1 MKKNNLPIKVCVC
14 TSYRADREPRAPRH
28 AAAIAQIGSEF
39 EVTFVECTPMGQLP
53 SSLKILETL
62 PNLKLRTHFYPQ
74 RKSGF
79 IALLINRV
87 KKRISQIL
95 FQFFGILLPEAFSTN
110 VIGLEKLLNE
120 VKGDIYLA
128 HNIDTLLPSAKVSQE
143 LGALL
148 MFDSMEFHS
157 AMGDSQTTLEQQ
169 MTRVLESK
177 YLPNCSLVITS
188 SEEIADA
195 LVQEYGISRPLPL
208 YNVPRI
214 EPSLPPKETENFTL
228 YWRNSVIGL
237 GQRGLDEALLALL
250 QLPKDITLH
259 LQGRQP
265 IDGGERLQ
273 NRIAELDITERVIFH
288 PPYLPEEAINMA
300 TPYSVGLCLERKG
313 IRNHDLTV
321 SNKMFDYMMAG
332 LSVIASDLPSLR
344 HIIDKSKGGLL
355 FEAGSAADLAKQIMI
370 LYNNRSLLQDLST
383 NARNFALSE
392 GNWEFEMHKFIQTF
406 KVVCNQH

>member
-1 MKKNNLPIKVCVC
+1 
-14 TSYRADREPRAPRH
+14 
-28 AAAIAQIGSEF
+28 
-39 EVTFVECTPMGQLP
+39 
-53 SSLKILETL
+53 
-62 PNLKLRTHFYPQ
+62 
-74 RKSGF
+74 
-79 IALLINRV
+79 
-87 KKRISQIL
+87 
-95 FQFFGILLPEAFSTN
+95 
-110 VIGLEKLLNE
+110 
-120 VKGDIYLA
+120 
-128 HNIDTLLPSAKVSQE
+128 
-143 LGALL
+143 
-148 MFDSMEFHS
+148 
-157 AMGDSQTTLEQQ
+157 

-214 EPSLPPKETENFTL
+214 EPSLPPKETEKFTL

-273 NRIAELDITERVIFH
+273 NRIAELDITERIIFH